1 MNLIFNFSIFQFFI
15 LFVCFICRANI
26 DREARIWF
34 DAISTFYL
42 NPKGKIVKHVVDNK
56 DIDHE
61 RTVKRPIDE
70 IKEKLAKLNKNTP
83 TAAPALSKIHSKS
96 V

>member
-1 MNLIFNFSIFQFFI
+1 MTSSLSFLFIFS
-15 LFVCFICRANI
+15 RANL
-26 DREARIWF
+26 DSESRIWF

-42 NPKGKIVKHVVDNK
+42 DPQGRILRHVVDNK
-56 DIDHE
+56 DTDHE

-83 TAAPALSKIHSKS
+83 TAAPALSKIQSKS
-96 V
+96 A

>member
-1 MNLIFNFSIFQFFI
+1 MNLIFNFSIFHF
-15 LFVCFICRANI
+15 FVCFICRANI

-42 NPKGKIVKHVVDNK
+42 NPKGKIIRHVVDNK